1 MAFRFTDFLELAAPA
16 AVAFIPGIGIPA
28 AIALSA
34 AMKGGMSAAKGG
46 SATEILRDTALG
58 AASGAGGAALGG
70 AISGTLGKGA
80 TKVAEK
86 AAGEAAIKSMAETG
100 MKLGPMGI
108 PQVTGQALKAGSDV
122 LAKGTGLSNLL
133 EKGASLT
140 SAAKGKDPKKTASML
155 KTIQSGGRVVSAADQ
170 AAGMFAPEQPRFS
183 QQHTAMAGQHPGM
196 DPKYQFGQQGFGQPG
211 DGLSMGFGRF
221 Y

>member
-1 MAFRFTDFLELAAPA
+1 MAFRFTDFLEMAAPA

-46 SATEILRDTALG
+46 SATEILRDTAFG

-70 AISGTLGKGA
+70 AISGSLGKGA

-86 AAGEAAIKSMAETG
+86 AASKAAIGKLAEGG

-108 PQVTGQALKAGSDV
+108 PQVTGEALQAGSDV
-122 LAKGTGLSNLL
+122 LAQGTGLSNLL
-133 EKGASLT
+133 EGGARFT
-140 SAAKGKDPKKTASML
+140 SAAKGKDPAKTSKML
-155 KTIQSGGRVVSAADQ
+155 KTIQSGGKVVGAADQ
-170 AAGMFAPEQPRFS
+170 FAQAVTEPPRFS
-183 QQHTAMAGQHPGM
+183 QQHMALAGQHPGM

-211 DGLSMGFGRF
+211 GGVSLGFGRF